1 MAISQG
7 FEALSFGVC
16 EVGGYLLTKALS
28 ALWHCYGKKKYIA
41 RVGANKTNAIRKKK
55 VQPTVGRGR
64 KKRIVFCLFF
74 FFPGLGLICEL
85 QRLK

>member
-28 ALWHCYGKKKYIA
+28 ALWHCYGKKKIYSKS
-41 RVGANKTNAIRKKK
+41 GSKQNKCNKKK
-55 VQPTVGRGR
+55 ESAAHGGKGQE
-64 KKRIVFCLFF
+64 KKDCVLLVF
-74 FFPGLGLICEL
+74 FFPRTWAHL
-85 QRLK
+85 